1 MRLNNKL
8 KQLIMKKSILIAF
21 LSVFVLTGIFG
32 QVIIVNTSPIAPA
45 SLTTCVGG
53 TVNVVYSITNT
64 TGSPLTWSGVTFKV
78 EFNNMVTPTLIGS
91 TAPVTITIPALSTT
105 ANFTVVG
112 TLPSVPDGLYN
123 IRAKMYNTF
132 NNPIN
137 GTLPAIVNQ
146 IYVKNTPATP
156 TITPAGPLSVCVGGS
171 VSLTSSSAS
180 TYTWSTG
187 ANTQSISATPSVSTT
202 YSVST
207 SNQCGIVT
215 SFGVLVNVVLP
226 PVTPSISANP
236 LSVCSGGSSTLT
248 ILTGTSGGVLTQTW
262 STGST
267 TSLTVVNPTVAT
279 NYSVALQN
287 QCGISYSGLT
297 TINITPN
304 PSISI
309 VAVGS
314 TTFCSNSS
322 LVLNASATNYTSVT
336 WSNAQTGTVVS
347 VSSGGTYYA
356 TASSACGTSTSNI
369 IVATV
374 ISSPTVV
381 VVSSNSVLCAGQTA
395 TLTATGA
402 NTYSWMSGPTTD
414 TFAITPSVNTLYFV
428 TGTALNG
435 CTHQGNINQMVTI
448 CTGVENSN
456 IKSVT
461 SKAYPVPSNDNVNIE
476 LSNVNDN
483 SKISINIYSIEG
495 KNVLSYETE
504 LNGNKTNVNVSNLNN
519 GMYVLE
525 VVSDIFKSTSRIVVN
540 K

>member
-1 MRLNNKL
+1 
-8 KQLIMKKSILIAF
+8 MKKSILIAF
-21 LSVFVLTGIFG
+21 LSVLSLTGVFG
-32 QVIIVNTSPIAPA
+32 QSIIVNTSPIAPA

-53 TVNVVYSITNT
+53 TFNVVYSITNT
-64 TGSPLTWSGVTFKV
+64 TGSPLTFTGITFRV
-78 EFNNMVTPTLIGS
+78 EFNNMASPTVIGS
-91 TAPVTITIPALSTT
+91 TPIVTITIPALSTT

-112 TLPSVPDGLYN
+112 TLPAVPNGLYN
-123 IRAKMYNTF
+123 VRARMYN
-132 NNPIN
+132 NLGMGIH
-137 GTLPAIVNQ
+137 GTLPAITHQ
-146 IYVKNTPATP
+146 IYALNLP
-156 TITPAGPLSVCVGGS
+156 TIPVITPAGPLSVCAGGS
-171 VSLTSSSAS
+171 VALTSSSAT

-187 ANTQSISATPSVSTT
+187 PNTQSIVATPSVSTT

-215 SFGVLVNVVLP
+215 SSGVLVGILLP

-236 LSVCSGGSSTLT
+236 LSVCSGGSSTLA

-287 QCGISYSGLT
+287 QCGISYSGLI

-322 LVLNASATNYTSVT
+322 LILNASATNYTSVT
-336 WSNAQTGTVVS
+336 WSNAQTGTVAS

-356 TASSACGTSTSNI
+356 TASSACGTSTSNV

-374 ISSPTVV
+374 IPSPTVV
-381 VVSSNSVLCAGQTA
+381 VVSSNSVLCVGQTS

-402 NTYSWMSGPTTD
+402 NTYSWMSGPTTN
-414 TFAITPSVNTLYFV
+414 TFAITPLVNTLYFV
-428 TGTALNG
+428 TGTSLNG
-435 CTHQGNINQMVTI
+435 CTSQNNFNQIVTI

-461 SKAYPVPSNDNVNIE
+461 SKVYPVPSNDNVNIE

-483 SKISINIYSIEG
+483 SKVSINIYSFEG

-504 LNGNKTNVNVSNLNN
+504 LNENKTNVNVSNLNN
-519 GMYVLE
+519 GMYILE
-525 VVSDIFKSTSRIVVN
+525 IVSDNFKTSSRIVVN